1 MNGNIW
7 VLASADS
14 VAIATTLILAA
25 LGALFTERAG
35 VLNLGIEGILLTSAI
50 SSFLAAD
57 SSRSIWL
64 GLIVGSL
71 VGALLAGIH
80 AVLSVVLRANQIVAG
95 LALVI
100 FGTGLANFLG
110 KPAEGKTVTTI
121 IKPLSFGPLS
131 DIPLIGPIVFRQDPI
146 TYASIVIAIVSS
158 LYLFRSRPGLE
169 LRATGDDPATV
180 DAQGLSVASIRIR
193 YTLFGGLLVGLGGSW
208 LMLAQSAAWHQAA
221 TTNGVGW
228 IALALVVFAGWR
240 PMRLIFG
247 AILFGFTLQLPFTL
261 QAEQITFI
269 PSALMQMLPYLA
281 TLIALIALSR
291 PSTRNKLGA
300 PKSLGIPFVRDE
312 R

>member
-1 MNGNIW
+1 MNENIW

-25 LGALFTERAG
+25 LGALFTERSG
-35 VLNLGIEGILLTSAI
+35 VLNLGIEGILLTAAI

-57 SSRSIWL
+57 TSGSIWL
-64 GLIVGSL
+64 GLLIGSL
-71 VGALLAGIH
+71 AGALLACIH
-80 AVLSVVLRANQIVAG
+80 ALLTVVLRANQIVAG

-110 KPAEGKTVTTI
+110 KPVEGKTVTTI
-121 IKPLSFGPLS
+121 IHPLSFGPLS
-131 DIPLIGPIVFRQDPI
+131 DIPLIGPIIFGQDII
-146 TYASIVIAIVSS
+146 TYASIAIAILSS

-208 LMLAQSAAWHQAA
+208 LMLAQSAAWHQAS
-221 TTNGVGW
+221 TTNGIGW

-240 PMRLIFG
+240 PIRLIFG
-247 AILFGFTLQLPFTL
+247 AVLFGFTLQLPFTL

-281 TLIALIALSR
+281 TLVALIALSR
-291 PSTRNKLGA
+291 PSMRNKLGA
-300 PKSLGIPFVRDE
+300 PQALGTPFVRDE

>member
-57 SSRSIWL
+57 SSGSIWL

-146 TYASIVIAIVSS
+146 TYASIVIAVLAS

>member
-7 VLASADS
+7 VLTSADS

-50 SSFLAAD
+50 SSFLVAD
-57 SSRSIWL
+57 SSGSIWL

-110 KPAEGKTVTTI
+110 KPAEGKTVTTL

-131 DIPLIGPIVFRQDPI
+131 DIPFVGPIVFRQDPI
-146 TYASIVIAIVSS
+146 TYASIVIAVLAS

-180 DAQGLSVASIRIR
+180 DAQGLSVASIRLR

-240 PMRLIFG
+240 PIRLIFG

>member
-57 SSRSIWL
+57 SSGSIWL

-110 KPAEGKTVTTI
+110 KPAEGKTVTTL

-131 DIPLIGPIVFRQDPI
+131 DIPLVGPVVFRQDII
-146 TYASIVIAIVSS
+146 TYASIVIAILSS

>member
-35 VLNLGIEGILLTSAI
+35 VLNLGIEGILLTTAI

-57 SSRSIWL
+57 SSGSIWL

>member
-35 VLNLGIEGILLTSAI
+35 VLNLGIEGILLSSAI
-50 SSFLAAD
+50 SSFLVAD
-57 SSRSIWL
+57 SSGNIWL
-64 GLIVGSL
+64 GLIVGSI

-110 KPAEGKTVTTI
+110 KPAEGKTVTTL

-131 DIPLIGPIVFRQDPI
+131 DIPVVGPVIFRQDPI
-146 TYASIVIAIVSS
+146 TYASIVIAVLAS

-221 TTNGVGW
+221 TTNGIGW

-240 PMRLIFG
+240 PIRLIFG

>member
-57 SSRSIWL
+57 SSGSIWL
-64 GLIVGSL
+64 GLIVGSI

-121 IKPLSFGPLS
+121 IKPLSFGALS
-131 DIPLIGPIVFRQDPI
+131 DIPLVGPIVFQQDPI

>member
-57 SSRSIWL
+57 SSGSIWL

-110 KPAEGKTVTTI
+110 KPAEGKPVVTL

-131 DIPLIGPIVFRQDPI
+131 DIPLVGPVVFQQDPI

>member
-25 LGALFTERAG
+25 LGALFTERSG
-35 VLNLGIEGILLTSAI
+35 VLNLGIEGILLTAAI
-50 SSFLAAD
+50 SSFIAAD
-57 SSRSIWL
+57 SSGSIWV

-71 VGALLAGIH
+71 AGALLASIH
-80 AVLSVVLRANQIVAG
+80 AFLSVVLRANQIVAG

-110 KPAEGKTVTTI
+110 KPSEGKTVTTI

-131 DIPLIGPIVFRQDPI
+131 DIPVLGPILFGQDII
-146 TYASIVIAIVSS
+146 TYASIVLAILSS
-158 LYLFRSRPGLE
+158 LYLFRTRPGLE

-193 YTLFGGLLVGLGGSW
+193 YTIFGGLLVGLGGSW

-228 IALALVVFAGWR
+228 IALALVVFAGWQ

-247 AILFGFTLQLPFTL
+247 AVLFGFTLQLPFTL

-281 TLIALIALSR
+281 TLIALIVLSR

>member
-50 SSFLAAD
+50 SSFLVAD
-57 SSRSIWL
+57 SSGSIWL

-110 KPAEGKTVTTI
+110 KPAEGKTVTTLL
-121 IKPLSFGPLS
+121 KPLSFGPLS

>member
-57 SSRSIWL
+57 SSGSIWL
-64 GLIVGSL
+64 GLIIGSL

-110 KPAEGKTVTTI
+110 KPAEGKTVTTL

-131 DIPLIGPIVFRQDPI
+131 DIPLIGPVVFRQDII
-146 TYASIVIAIVSS
+146 TYAAIVIAILSS

>member
-7 VLASADS
+7 VLSSADS

-57 SSRSIWL
+57 SSGSIWL

-131 DIPLIGPIVFRQDPI
+131 DIPLVGPIVFQQDPI
-146 TYASIVIAIVSS
+146 TYASILIAVLAS

-221 TTNGVGW
+221 TTNGIGW

>member
-57 SSRSIWL
+57 SSGSIWL

-80 AVLSVVLRANQIVAG
+80 AVLAVVLRANQIVAG

>member
-57 SSRSIWL
+57 SSGSIWL

-240 PMRLIFG
+240 PLRLIFG

>member
-50 SSFLAAD
+50 SSFLVAD
-57 SSRSIWL
+57 SSGNIWL

-110 KPAEGKTVTTI
+110 KPAEGKTVTTL
-121 IKPLSFGPLS
+121 IKPISFGPLS
-131 DIPLIGPIVFRQDPI
+131 DIPLIGPVVFRQDPI
-146 TYASIVIAIVSS
+146 TYASIVIAVLAS

-221 TTNGVGW
+221 TTNGIGW

-240 PMRLIFG
+240 PIRLIFG

>member
-57 SSRSIWL
+57 SSGSIWL

-158 LYLFRSRPGLE
+158 LYLFRTRPGLE

-221 TTNGVGW
+221 TTSGVGW

>member
-7 VLASADS
+7 VLTSADS

-50 SSFLAAD
+50 SSFLVAD
-57 SSRSIWL
+57 SSGSIWL

-131 DIPLIGPIVFRQDPI
+131 DIPFVGPIVFRQDPI
-146 TYASIVIAIVSS
+146 TYASIVIAVLAS

-291 PSTRNKLGA
+291 SSTRNKLGA

>member
-57 SSRSIWL
+57 SSGSIWL

-110 KPAEGKTVTTI
+110 KPAEGKTVVTL

-131 DIPLIGPIVFRQDPI
+131 DIPLVGPVVFQQDPI

-221 TTNGVGW
+221 TINGVGW

>member
-35 VLNLGIEGILLTSAI
+35 VLNLGIEGILLASAI

-57 SSRSIWL
+57 SSGSIWL

-110 KPAEGKTVTTI
+110 KPAEGKTVTTL
-121 IKPLSFGPLS
+121 IKPISFGPLS
-131 DIPLIGPIVFRQDPI
+131 DIPLIGPVIFQQDPI
-146 TYASIVIAIVSS
+146 TYASVVIAIVSS

-228 IALALVVFAGWR
+228 IALALVVFAGWL

>member
-1 MNGNIW
+1 MNNNIW
-7 VLASADS
+7 VLASAES
-14 VAIATTLILAA
+14 VAIATTLILTA

-50 SSFLAAD
+50 SSFLAAN
-57 SSRSIWL
+57 SSGSIWL
-64 GLIVGSL
+64 GLVVGSL
-71 VGALLAGIH
+71 AGALLAGIH
-80 AVLSVVLRANQIVAG
+80 AVLSVVLRANQIVSG

-121 IKPLSFGPLS
+121 IKSVSFGPLS
-131 DIPLIGPIVFRQDPI
+131 NIPIVGPIVFRQDPV
-146 TYASIVIAIVSS
+146 TYASIVIAILSS

-221 TTNGVGW
+221 TTNGIGW
-228 IALALVVFAGWR
+228 IALALVVFSGWR
-240 PMRLIFG
+240 PIRLIFG

-300 PKSLGIPFVRDE
+300 PRSLGIPFVRDE

>member
-50 SSFLAAD
+50 SSFLVAD
-57 SSRSIWL
+57 SSGSIWL

-110 KPAEGKTVTTI
+110 KPAEGKTVTTL

-131 DIPLIGPIVFRQDPI
+131 DIPFIGPIVFRQDPI
-146 TYASIVIAIVSS
+146 TYASIVIAVLAS

-221 TTNGVGW
+221 TTNGIGW

-240 PMRLIFG
+240 PIRLIFG

>member
-50 SSFLAAD
+50 SSFLVAD
-57 SSRSIWL
+57 SSGNIWL

-110 KPAEGKTVTTI
+110 KPAEGKTVTTL

-131 DIPLIGPIVFRQDPI
+131 DIPSVGPIIFRQDPI
-146 TYASIVIAIVSS
+146 TYASIVIAVLAS

-221 TTNGVGW
+221 TTNGIGW

-240 PMRLIFG
+240 PIRLIFG

>member
-57 SSRSIWL
+57 SSGSIWL

-110 KPAEGKTVTTI
+110 KPAEGKTVTTL
-121 IKPLSFGPLS
+121 IKPISFGPLS
-131 DIPLIGPIVFRQDPI
+131 DIPLIGPVVFQQDPI
-146 TYASIVIAIVSS
+146 TYASVVIAIVSS

-240 PMRLIFG
+240 PLRLIFG

>member
-7 VLASADS
+7 VLASVDS

-35 VLNLGIEGILLTSAI
+35 VLNLGIEGILLSSAI
-50 SSFLAAD
+50 SSFLVAD
-57 SSRSIWL
+57 SSGSIWL

-110 KPAEGKTVTTI
+110 KPAEGKTVTTL

-240 PMRLIFG
+240 PIRLIFG